1 MLTKTTVAS
10 SSTLACFQIGV
21 LQKTSK
27 LSNVPEN
34 GEENR
39 QYSGPILRKLEM
51 RSSHFNNSAV
61 SFCSLSLSLGHSIF
75 YNQTREEEDARS
87 ALV

>member
-34 GEENR
+34 GKKIANI
-39 QYSGPILRKLEM
+39 QDLYSGNFKCVPPILITVLFH
-51 RSSHFNNSAV
+51 SV
-61 SFCSLSLSLGHSIF
+61 LCLSL
-75 YNQTREEEDARS
+75 
-87 ALV
+87 

>member
-34 GEENR
+34 GKENR
-39 QYSGPILRKLEM
+39 QYSGPIIRKL
-51 RSSHFNNSAV
+51 
-61 SFCSLSLSLGHSIF
+61 
-75 YNQTREEEDARS
+75 
-87 ALV
+87 